1 MRSYAAEIT
10 LCWST
15 LAVWPRRNNFNLFI
29 KIAKI
34 EWWVKPFPDIPIM
47 EKKLKK
53 GSSRNWSE
61 IRSVLF
67 QSLPD
72 EVFSKE
78 NQKEWLTYHW
88 NLVVGKEIS
97 GVSTIDKV
105 ARGVL
110 HVRVEGKEWVSV
122 LEPLKIKIMQEINS
136 RAGESLLNG
145 IVFKPAA

>member
-1 MRSYAAEIT
+1 M
-10 LCWST
+10 
-15 LAVWPRRNNFNLFI
+15 
-29 KIAKI
+29 
-34 EWWVKPFPDIPIM
+34 D
-47 EKKLKK
+47 KKLKK
-53 GSSRNWSE
+53 SSSRNWSE

-97 GVSTIDKV
+97 EISTIDKV
-105 ARGVL
+105 ARGIL
-110 HVRVEGKEWVSV
+110 HVRVDDKEWVSV

-136 RAGESLLNG
+136 RAGESLLNS
-145 IVFKPAA
+145 IVFKAVA

>member
-1 MRSYAAEIT
+1 MD
-10 LCWST
+10 
-15 LAVWPRRNNFNLFI
+15 P
-29 KIAKI
+29 
-34 EWWVKPFPDIPIM
+34 
-47 EKKLKK
+47 KLKK
-53 GSSRNWSE
+53 SSSRNWSE

-67 QSLPD
+67 QALPD

-105 ARGVL
+105 TRGILYVQ
-110 HVRVEGKEWVSV
+110 VEGKEWVSV

-136 RAGESLLNG
+136 RAGESLLNS
-145 IVFKPAA
+145 IVFKAVA